1 MKSEHT
7 KNKIRIL
14 MDILVNIVG
23 VDELRRVQKIT
34 CKIGVDQTLYKILI
48 VFEVIA
54 AGQTVCPLKDPSHF
68 I

>member
-1 MKSEHT
+1 
-7 KNKIRIL
+7 

-23 VDELRRVQKIT
+23 VDELRQVQKIT